1 VLDVGFA
8 LHSGKCLI
16 FDIFFSILANIREGG
31 GKPPTN
37 TPKMSLQSSRKPLKK
52 KKKKKTGNEP
62 KNWPSPKA
70 KKGVLNRQF

>member
-52 KKKKKTGNEP
+52 KKKKK
-62 KNWPSPKA
+62 KWKLSKQLA
-70 KKGVLNRQF
+70 